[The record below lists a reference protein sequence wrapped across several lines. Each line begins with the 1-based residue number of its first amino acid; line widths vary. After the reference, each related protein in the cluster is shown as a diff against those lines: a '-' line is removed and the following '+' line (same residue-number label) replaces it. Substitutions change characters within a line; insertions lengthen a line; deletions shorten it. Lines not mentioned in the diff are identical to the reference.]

1 MKAVQVSADVYVVKV
16 VEISVGSAR
25 VHVKCNLKCELM
37 RVKSPVKLQ
46 LDTT

>member
-1 MKAVQVSADVYVVKV
+1 MKAVQVSVDVYVVKV
-16 VEISVGSAR
+16 VEISVGSAG
-25 VHVKCNLKCELM
+25 VHEKCHLKCELM